1 MNSQKFIS
9 IGTILKPHGVRGVL
23 KFIADYDFSEDFL
36 KANVLYLQLSSEK
49 NIPYIIE
56 TFEEINRKEY
66 LVKFEDINTK
76 EAAEK
81 LVKKEVFIA
90 ENLFEKWMIEDEYD
104 TSFNYIIGFN
114 LLNEKQELIGKIED
128 VIDLTSHEIA
138 QVFINSKEVLV
149 PLEES
154 LILEIDEEKKQVVMN
169 IPEGLLEIYL

>member
-36 KANVLYLQLSSEK
+36 KANALYIQLSSEK

-81 LVKKEVFIA
+81 LIKKEVLIA
-90 ENLFEKWMIEDEYD
+90 ESLFEKWVIEDEFD
-104 TSFNYIIGFN
+104 TSFSYIVGFN
-114 LLNEKQELIGKIED
+114 LYNEKQELIGKIDD

-138 QVFINSKEVLV
+138 QLTINEKEVLI

-154 LILEIDEEKKQVVMN
+154 LIIDINEDQQRIVMT
-169 IPEGLLEIYL
+169 IPEGLLDIYL